1 MTQCGCDKESAGCC
15 DALCGAKDE
24 GKGALGTWGWSSSN
38 SEERVS
44 QARDRQYTQRPK
56 GRRAALEEMEE
67 FRLAGDRGGWMW
79 NRGRYKEKESATEA
93 RGFWFA
99 FSSVTGMLR
108 GSVRGA
114 RLDAG
119 HPDRMLLQGC
129 RWGPQGQGTELPPMV
144 FVTGE
149 AASSRPLRLGTY
161 GNNISLPHKGSRR
174 RDGRR
179 GVRRRFWLQWLTG
192 KGYRDSTSSPFWK
205 LVSGIQTL
213 SLAVQD
219 RWRI

>member
-1 MTQCGCDKESAGCC
+1 MTQCGCDKESAGRC

-129 RWGPQGQGTELPPMV
+129 RWGPQGSGDWITTDGLCHRGGRIFKTFETGYLWEQYLITTQRKQEEGWQTGSEKEVLTSVADWQGLP
-144 FVTGE
+144 G
-149 AASSRPLRLGTY
+149 
-161 GNNISLPHKGSRR
+161 
-174 RDGRR
+174 
-179 GVRRRFWLQWLTG
+179 
-192 KGYRDSTSSPFWK
+192 
-205 LVSGIQTL
+205 
-213 SLAVQD
+213 
-219 RWRI
+219 